1 VSARQSEQ
9 VARAIA
15 MLRADPTLTR
25 YQAAKANG
33 LTPSALYNSREC
45 RELMAQRDAKKEN
58 NEKQ

>member
-1 VSARQSEQ
+1 MARQSQQ
-9 VARAIA
+9 VAHAIA

-45 RELMAQRDAKKEN
+45 KELFQERKKGS
-58 NEKQ
+58 KS

>member
-1 VSARQSEQ
+1 MSARQTDK
-9 VARAIA
+9 VRNAIA

-45 RELMAQRDAKKEN
+45 RELMRKRQ
-58 NEKQ
+58 EKGKA

>member
-1 VSARQSEQ
+1 MSARQTDK
-9 VARAIA
+9 VRNAIA

-45 RELMAQRDAKKEN
+45 KELFQQRQEKGKHEN
-58 NEKQ
+58 R